1 MKKLIERC
9 ITEIR
14 NKSEKSGVEGYNAY
28 APQNPAIIV
37 NYNLDDKK
45 LDSYYAFLEQLWPSV
60 YSNIP
65 RADKGSDLDKIEN
78 EVRSN
83 QLFFIYSEIQIHVL
97 VNMTECDLQ
106 NLRDFLS
113 EKFNSPQYKVILHE
127 FLDYENKA
135 EIETS
140 EDNLLRSIKDPDIVR
155 YQFVY
160 SNRLYNGA
168 MWLGENAL
176 KVIRLAANITA
187 IMSIDSQYFN
197 DNNIYTFSYNL
208 LEKPTRKIVQFTIRR
223 LLENVCNCPEYAKL
237 DQDIS
242 KKYRGS
248 IQREASYK
256 IAPLLFK
263 ESDFKYL
270 PDNNKLQK
278 EKAKT
283 KKSIV
288 SFEHNYP
295 IAAMCFKA
303 MINQKVSGIDDSTAK
318 SLNFA
323 TELSDPLLTFY
334 TIEGFLKGNRQKKD
348 LLDSLERALLHD
360 KQLSDEGAYS
370 KILTEYANQAI
381 KDEIIKRV
389 FTVFEKQFME
399 KVEYACDVYKW
410 LRECLASSELQINA
424 VENEENLIKYYGK
437 QVDDYFASHTES
449 IITELNAC
457 SDKEALLED
466 RLQSIVLQIFDS
478 IPIYYKSFEDEI
490 DERVGSDTAKNMF
503 EKINEEDSVRRNIC
517 IAWTNLQ
524 FAIDMVKTSD
534 VLLLINPKSKLLK
547 LKIADNYESLKLSRQ
562 DCVERIDFHTL
573 SLKLGVK

>member
-1 MKKLIERC
+1 M
-9 ITEIR
+9 
-14 NKSEKSGVEGYNAY
+14 
-28 APQNPAIIV
+28 
-37 NYNLDDKK
+37 
-45 LDSYYAFLEQLWPSV
+45 
-60 YSNIP
+60 
-65 RADKGSDLDKIEN
+65 
-78 EVRSN
+78 
-83 QLFFIYSEIQIHVL
+83 
-97 VNMTECDLQ
+97 
-106 NLRDFLS
+106 
-113 EKFNSPQYKVILHE
+113 
-127 FLDYENKA
+127 
-135 EIETS
+135 
-140 EDNLLRSIKDPDIVR
+140 
-155 YQFVY
+155 
-160 SNRLYNGA
+160 
-168 MWLGENAL
+168 
-176 KVIRLAANITA
+176 
-187 IMSIDSQYFN
+187 
-197 DNNIYTFSYNL
+197 
-208 LEKPTRKIVQFTIRR
+208 EKPTRKIVQFTIRR

-410 LRECLASSELQINA
+410 LREC
-424 VENEENLIKYYGK
+424 GTP
-437 QVDDYFASHTES
+437 D
-449 IITELNAC
+449 
-457 SDKEALLED
+457 
-466 RLQSIVLQIFDS
+466 
-478 IPIYYKSFEDEI
+478 
-490 DERVGSDTAKNMF
+490 
-503 EKINEEDSVRRNIC
+503 
-517 IAWTNLQ
+517 
-524 FAIDMVKTSD
+524 
-534 VLLLINPKSKLLK
+534 
-547 LKIADNYESLKLSRQ
+547 
-562 DCVERIDFHTL
+562 
-573 SLKLGVK
+573 